1 MTRQSEQLE
10 REVEQARADLASSLD
25 ALRNR
30 LTPGQ
35 IVEEA
40 VDYARETPVAEFARN
55 VSRDVQANPMP
66 LIIIFAGI
74 VGMYRH
80 RALIKAQDPSG
91 RESERRAAASRT
103 FSSTRSARVPPRVG
117 GRAYT
122 RTRRM
127 KGVRYGRDAA
137 RRRHNYQSRREPAS
151 KLIAESTTVAKIR
164 STSRCC

>member
-1 MTRQSEQLE
+1 MTMTRQSEQLE

-66 LIIIFAGI
+66 LIVIFAGI
-74 VGMYRH
+74 
-80 RALIKAQDPSG
+80 AWACI
-91 RESERRAAASRT
+91 AAALS
-103 FSSTRSARVPPRVG
+103 
-117 GRAYT
+117 
-122 RTRRM
+122 
-127 KGVRYGRDAA
+127 
-137 RRRHNYQSRREPAS
+137 SRRNIPAVEKANAAPPPAAPSPPTDRFARPEWEVAPVREPV
-151 KLIAESTTVAKIR
+151 E
-164 STSRCC
+164 

>member
-10 REVEQARADLASSLD
+10 REVEQSRADLASSLD

-66 LIIIFAGI
+66 LIIIFTGI
-74 VGMYRH
+74 AWACIAT
-80 RALIKAQDPSG
+80 ALSSKRKIPAVEKANAAPPPV
-91 RESERRAAASRT
+91 ERSRQPDLL
-103 FSSTRSARVPPRVG
+103 V
-117 GRAYT
+117 
-122 RTRRM
+122 
-127 KGVRYGRDAA
+127 
-137 RRRHNYQSRREPAS
+137 SRPEWEVSPIREPV
-151 KLIAESTTVAKIR
+151 E
-164 STSRCC
+164 